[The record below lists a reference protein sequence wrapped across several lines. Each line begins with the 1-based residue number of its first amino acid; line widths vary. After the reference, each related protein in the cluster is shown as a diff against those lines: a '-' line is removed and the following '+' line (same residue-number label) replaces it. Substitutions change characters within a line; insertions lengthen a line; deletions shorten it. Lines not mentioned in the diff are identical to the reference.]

1 MGPEI
6 ESQTS
11 GVLPA
16 KPAKRRRLDAAD
28 ARESILAAA
37 EGLLIEG
44 GPDALRL
51 TEVATRAGVSHP
63 NVLYHF
69 GSVSELQ
76 SQLAQRVAVRLA
88 SEMAQV
94 FAQGMSGEMP
104 LERAIDAVFRV
115 FDEGGFARLLAWLE
129 LSKNDPNFESLAAK
143 LELLRKVIASHPAL
157 QGEAN
162 NFRRLRIVPIIE
174 LVIVSAIG
182 YGLVG
187 KTMDGF
193 FIEEEHRPSVARLL
207 REMIMLGIVSPPLAG
222 VRPGASSPAV
232 PTV

>member
-1 MGPEI
+1 MVPDTTVQHGAAA
-6 ESQTS
+6 
-11 GVLPA
+11 LPKA
-16 KPAKRRRLDAAD
+16 VKRRRLDAAD

-37 EGLLIEG
+37 EALLVEG

-76 SQLAQRVAVRLA
+76 AQLAQRVAVRLA
-88 SEMAQV
+88 GEMAQV
-94 FAQGMSGEMP
+94 FAQGMSGQMP
-104 LERAIDAVFRV
+104 LEQAIDAVFRV

-129 LSKNDPNFESLAAK
+129 LSKNEPTFEALASK
-143 LELLRKVIASHPAL
+143 LELLRKVIASHPLL
-157 QGEAN
+157 QGEENA
-162 NFRRLRIVPIIE
+162 RRRRRIVPIIE

-187 KTMDGF
+187 KTVDTF

-207 REMIMLGIVSPPLAG
+207 RELIAM
-222 VRPGASSPAV
+222 ASGMPA
-232 PTV
+232 PTGSAAPTA

>member
-1 MGPEI
+1 MGAQIDRHAAP
-6 ESQTS
+6 
-11 GVLPA
+11 

-44 GPDALRL
+44 GPDSLRL

-69 GSVSELQ
+69 GSVGELQ

-88 SEMAQV
+88 GEMAQV
-94 FAQGMSGEMP
+94 FAAGTIGEIP
-104 LERAIDAVFRV
+104 LERAIDAVFSV

-129 LSKNDPNFESLAAK
+129 LSKNDPNFDSLAAK

-162 NFRRLRIVPIIE
+162 AFRRARIVPIIE
-174 LVIVSAIG
+174 LVIVAAIG
-182 YGLVG
+182 NGLVG
-187 KTMDGF
+187 KTLDGF
-193 FIEEEHRPSVARLL
+193 FVAEENRPPVARLL
-207 REMIMLGIVSPPLAG
+207 RELVALGVVAAPLPGIAP
-222 VRPGASSPAV
+222 VRP
-232 PTV
+232 

>member
-1 MGPEI
+1 MVPETQAHT
-6 ESQTS
+6 ERAVASKS
-11 GVLPA
+11 G
-16 KPAKRRRLDAAD
+16 KRRRLDAAD

-37 EGLLIEG
+37 EALLVEG

-104 LERAIDAVFRV
+104 LERAIEAVFRV
-115 FDEGGFARLLAWLE
+115 FDEDGFARLIAWLE
-129 LSKNDPNFESLAAK
+129 LSKNDPNFDSLAAK

-157 QGEAN
+157 QGDAIAV
-162 NFRRLRIVPIIE
+162 RRSRIVPIIE
-174 LVIVSAIG
+174 LVIVAAIG
-182 YGLVG
+182 NGLVG
-187 KTMDGF
+187 KRLDAF
-193 FIEEEHRPSVARLL
+193 FPGEDNRPSVARVL
-207 REMIMLGIVSPPLAG
+207 RDLITSGMLAAL
-222 VRPGASSPAV
+222 PGAPASAW
-232 PTV
+232 PEP

>member
-1 MGPEI
+1 MAPDTSAQPEGGPPK
-6 ESQTS
+6 
-11 GVLPA
+11 VA
-16 KPAKRRRLDAAD
+16 VKRRRLDAAD

-37 EGLLIEG
+37 EALLVDG

-76 SQLAQRVAVRLA
+76 AQLAQRVAVRLA
-88 SEMAQV
+88 GEMAQV
-94 FAQGMSGEMP
+94 FAQGMSGQMP
-104 LERAIDAVFRV
+104 LEQAIDAVFRV

-129 LSKNDPNFESLAAK
+129 LSKNEPTFEALASK
-143 LELLRKVIASHPAL
+143 LELLRKVISSHPAL
-157 QGEAN
+157 QGEENA
-162 NFRRLRIVPIIE
+162 RRRRRVVPVIE

-187 KTMDGF
+187 RTVDTF

-207 REMIMLGIVSPPLAG
+207 RELIATGAG
-222 VRPGASSPAV
+222 FPASPA
-232 PTV
+232 PTGSGAPKA

>member
-1 MGPEI
+1 MVPDSSTQSDAGSSPK
-6 ESQTS
+6 
-11 GVLPA
+11 VPV
-16 KPAKRRRLDAAD
+16 KRRRLDAAD

-37 EGLLIEG
+37 EALLVDG

-76 SQLAQRVAVRLA
+76 AQLAQRVAVRLA

-94 FAQGMSGEMP
+94 FAQGMSGQMP
-104 LERAIDAVFRV
+104 LEQAIDAVFRV

-129 LSKNDPNFESLAAK
+129 LSKNEPTFEALASK
-143 LELLRKVIASHPAL
+143 LELLRKVISSHPAL
-157 QGEAN
+157 QGEENA
-162 NFRRLRIVPIIE
+162 RRRRRIVPVIE

-187 KTMDGF
+187 KTVDTF
-193 FIEEEHRPSVARLL
+193 FIEEESRPSVARLL
-207 REMIMLGIVSPPLAG
+207 RELIAAAAG
-222 VRPGASSPAV
+222 FPGPVTGSVAPKA
-232 PTV
+232 

>member
-1 MGPEI
+1 MGPEVNT
-6 ESQTS
+6 QTDG
-11 GVLPA
+11 GVPA
-16 KPAKRRRLDAAD
+16 KVLVKRRRLDAAD
-28 ARESILAAA
+28 ARESILSAA
-37 EGLLIEG
+37 ETLLIEG

-51 TEVATRAGVSHP
+51 TEVAMRAGVSHP

-104 LERAIDAVFRV
+104 LDSAIEAVFRV

-129 LSKNDPNFESLAAK
+129 LSKNEPNFEALASK
-143 LELLRKVIASHPAL
+143 LELLRKVIASHPLL
-157 QGEAN
+157 QGEENA
-162 NFRRLRIVPIIE
+162 RRRRRIVPIIE

-187 KTMDGF
+187 SKLEGF
-193 FIEEEHRPSVARLL
+193 FSEEEHRPSVARLL
-207 REMIMLGIVSPPLAG
+207 RELIALGAGIPPA
-222 VRPGASSPAV
+222 APAK
-232 PTV
+232 PKA

>member
-1 MGPEI
+1 MAPDTSAPEGG
-6 ESQTS
+6 TPKAA
-11 GVLPA
+11 V
-16 KPAKRRRLDAAD
+16 KRRRLDAAD

-37 EGLLIEG
+37 EGLLVDG

-76 SQLAQRVAVRLA
+76 AQLAQRVAVRLA
-88 SEMAQV
+88 GEMAQV
-94 FAQGMSGEMP
+94 FAQGMSGQMP
-104 LERAIDAVFRV
+104 LEQAIDAVFRV

-129 LSKNDPNFESLAAK
+129 LSKNEPTFEALASK
-143 LELLRKVIASHPAL
+143 LELLRKVISSHPAL
-157 QGEAN
+157 QGEENA
-162 NFRRLRIVPIIE
+162 RRRRRVVPVIE

-187 KTMDGF
+187 RTVDTF

-207 REMIMLGIVSPPLAG
+207 RELIAAG
-222 VRPGASSPAV
+222 AGFPAPATTTTSGAPKA
-232 PTV
+232 